1 MQMKERAMALSRITL
16 QLARNP
22 GLPNGDPARGYT
34 LVAPLAPD
42 GHLDADAW
50 RQAREVCRVVRF
62 SPDDSEAADGRL
74 THRGSHWYFH
84 YDEDDEGDDE
94 AGYRLGQHVFKEG
107 EYVTVASHGETPL
120 TYKVT
125 DVSLV

>member
-1 MQMKERAMALSRITL
+1 MALSRITL

-22 GLPNGDPARGYT
+22 GLPGGDPSEGYT
-34 LVAPLAPD
+34 MVAPLTAD
-42 GHLDADAW
+42 GHLDVDAW
-50 RQAREVCRVVRF
+50 RAARKNCRVVRF
-62 SPDDSEAADGRL
+62 SSDDTDHADGLL
-74 THRGSHWYFH
+74 THRGNRWFFH

-94 AGYRLGQHVFKEG
+94 AGYRLGEHVFKEG
-107 EYVTVASHGETPL
+107 EYVTVTNHGETPL